1 MIYRSLLIINQNH
14 GVWRDL
20 WLNGRKGN
28 GTPHQYSC
36 LEIPWMEEP
45 GRLQSMGLLR
55 VGHNWATSLS
65 LFTFPALE
73 KEMATLV
80 WKIPWTKEPGGLCY
94 SPWGRKES
102 DTTEQLTHTH
112 TQMIKW
118 GLSQWLSGRES
129 ACNAGDSGSIPGLGR
144 SPRGRHGN
152 QLQHS
157 CLENPTDTG
166 AWWAM
171 EHTVA
176 ESWRTEHVRMIKWSI
191 FIRVS
196 SGIALSFKVD
206 LFIYCF
212 LKGVNHSERKVKV
225 KVAQLCPTFCGP
237 RDIHGI
243 L

>member
-1 MIYRSLLIINQNH
+1 
-14 GVWRDL
+14 
-20 WLNGRKGN
+20 
-28 GTPHQYSC
+28 
-36 LEIPWMEEP
+36 
-45 GRLQSMGLLR
+45 
-55 VGHNWATSLS
+55 
-65 LFTFPALE
+65 
-73 KEMATLV
+73 
-80 WKIPWTKEPGGLCY
+80 
-94 SPWGRKES
+94 
-102 DTTEQLTHTH
+102 
-112 TQMIKW
+112 
-118 GLSQWLSGRES
+118 
-129 ACNAGDSGSIPGLGR
+129 LGR

-171 EHTVA
+171 VHKVA

-206 LFIYCF
+206 LFIYFF

-225 KVAQLCPTFCGP
+225 KVAQLCPTFCSP